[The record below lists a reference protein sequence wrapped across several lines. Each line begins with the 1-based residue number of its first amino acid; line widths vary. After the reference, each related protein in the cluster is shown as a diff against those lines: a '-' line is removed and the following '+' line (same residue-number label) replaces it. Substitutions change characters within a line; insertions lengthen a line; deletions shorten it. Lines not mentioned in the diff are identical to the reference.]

1 VKRLLMLTAAAL
13 VLLLPASS
21 SAATVSVKIVPGG
34 AFSPAK
40 ATVDSGDTVEW
51 TNNTAVNRQ
60 IVADE
65 GNFASSTLK
74 PGQSYSFTFRAAG
87 TYAYHDGL
95 HPAVKGSVTVQGPPP
110 AVTLDLGAPIV
121 TYGNSTTLTGKIST
135 GDSGETVTITS
146 RPEGASAQQ
155 AATVTTGSGGSFSA
169 TVKPTIQTD
178 YTATWKSTQSQT
190 ASVQVRPRVRLT
202 HYTATKLFTRATSS
216 ISYEGHIVY
225 LQRLTG
231 VGWITVKRLTLGPNS
246 GRIFK
251 APHIRGYR
259 TYRVV
264 LTASQ
269 AGNGYMNSW
278 SNAARVRYRR

>member
-1 VKRLLMLTAAAL
+1 MLAAATL
-13 VLLLPASS
+13 VLVLPASS
-21 SAATVSVKIVPGG
+21 SAATVTVKIVPGG

-40 ATVDSGDTVEW
+40 VTIDSGDVVEW

-60 IVADE
+60 IVGDE
-65 GNFASSTLK
+65 GNFASGTLK
-74 PGQSYSFTFRAAG
+74 PGQSYSFTFKTAG
-87 TYAYHDGL
+87 TYPYHDGL
-95 HPAVKGSVTVQGPPP
+95 HPSAKGTVVVQGPPP
-110 AVTLDLGAPIV
+110 AVTLDVGSPIV

-135 GDSGETVTITS
+135 GASGESVTITS

-155 AATVTTGSGGSFSA
+155 VATATTGSEGSFSV

-202 HYTATKLFTRATSS
+202 HYTSTRLFAKVASS
-216 ISYEGHIVY
+216 ISYQGHIVY
-225 LQRLTG
+225 LQRLSS
-231 VGWITVKRLTLGPNS
+231 VGWVTVKRLTLGPNS
-246 GRIFK
+246 GRIFT

-259 TYRVV
+259 TYRVA

>member
-1 VKRLLMLTAAAL
+1 MLAAATL
-13 VLLLPASS
+13 VLVLPASS
-21 SAATVSVKIVPGG
+21 SAATVTVKIVPGG

-40 ATVDSGDTVEW
+40 VTIDSGDVVEW

-60 IVADE
+60 IVGDE
-65 GNFASSTLK
+65 GNFASGTLK
-74 PGQSYSFTFRAAG
+74 PGQSYSFTFKTAG

-95 HPAVKGSVTVQGPPP
+95 HPSVKGTVVVQGPPP
-110 AVTLDLGAPIV
+110 AVTLDVGSPIV

-135 GDSGETVTITS
+135 GASGESVTITS

-155 AATVTTGSGGSFSA
+155 AATATTGSEGSFSV

-202 HYTATKLFTRATSS
+202 HYTSTRLFAKVASS
-216 ISYEGHIVY
+216 ISYQGHIVY
-225 LQRLTG
+225 LQRLSS
-231 VGWITVKRLTLGPNS
+231 VGRVTVKRLTLGPNS
-246 GRIFK
+246 GRIFT

-259 TYRVV
+259 TYRVA

>member
-1 VKRLLMLTAAAL
+1 MLAAATL
-13 VLLLPASS
+13 VLVLPASS

-34 AFSPAK
+34 TFSPAK
-40 ATVDSGDTVEW
+40 VTIDSGDVVEW
-51 TNNTAVNRQ
+51 TNSTVVNRQ

-65 GNFASSTLK
+65 GGFASSTLK
-74 PGQSYSFTFRAAG
+74 PGQSYSFTFKTAG

-95 HPAVKGSVTVQGPPP
+95 HPSVKGSVVVQGPPP
-110 AVTLDLGAPIV
+110 AVTLDAGSAIV
-121 TYGNSTTLTGKIST
+121 TYANSTTLTGKIST
-135 GDSGETVTITS
+135 GNSGESVTITS
-146 RPEGASAQQ
+146 RPEGTSSQQ
-155 AATVTTGSGGSFSA
+155 VATVTTSSDGSFKV

-178 YTATWKSTQSQT
+178 YVATWKSTQSQT

-202 HYTATKLFTRATSS
+202 HYTATRLFVKVASS
-216 ISYEGHIVY
+216 ISYQSRLIY
-225 LQRLTG
+225 IQRLSS
-231 VGWITVKRLTLGPNS
+231 VGWVTVKRVSLGPNS
-246 GRIFK
+246 GRIFT

-259 TYRVV
+259 TYRAV

>member
-1 VKRLLMLTAAAL
+1 MLAAATL
-13 VLLLPASS
+13 VLVLPASS
-21 SAATVSVKIVPGG
+21 SAATVTVKIVPGG

-40 ATVDSGDTVEW
+40 VTIDSGDVVEW

-60 IVADE
+60 IVGDE
-65 GNFASSTLK
+65 GNFASGTLK
-74 PGQSYSFTFRAAG
+74 PGQSYSFTFKTAG
-87 TYAYHDGL
+87 SYAYHDAL
-95 HPAVKGSVTVQGPPP
+95 HPGAKGSVTVQGPPP
-110 AVTLDLGAPIV
+110 AVTLDIGAPIV

-135 GDSGETVTITS
+135 GASGESVTITS

-155 AATVTTGSGGSFSA
+155 VATATTGSEGSFSV

-202 HYTATKLFTRATSS
+202 HYTSTRLFAKVASS
-216 ISYEGHIVY
+216 ISYQGHIVY
-225 LQRLTG
+225 LQRLSS
-231 VGWITVKRLTLGPNS
+231 VGWVTVKRLTLGPNS
-246 GRIFK
+246 GRIFT

-259 TYRVV
+259 TYRVA

>member
-1 VKRLLMLTAAAL
+1 MLAAATL
-13 VLLLPASS
+13 VLVLPASS
-21 SAATVSVKIVPGG
+21 SAATVTVKIVPGG
-34 AFSPAK
+34 TFSPAK
-40 ATVDSGDTVEW
+40 VTIDSGDVVEW

-60 IVADE
+60 IVGDE
-65 GNFASSTLK
+65 GNFASGTLK
-74 PGQSYSFTFRAAG
+74 PGQSYSFTFKTAG

-95 HPAVKGSVTVQGPPP
+95 HPSVKGTVVVQGPPP
-110 AVTLDLGAPIV
+110 AVTLDVGSPIV

-135 GDSGETVTITS
+135 GASGESVTITS

-155 AATVTTGSGGSFSA
+155 VTTATTGSEGSFSV

-202 HYTATKLFTRATSS
+202 HYTSTRLFAKVASS
-216 ISYEGHIVY
+216 ISYQGHIVY
-225 LQRLTG
+225 LQRLSS
-231 VGWITVKRLTLGPNS
+231 VGWVTVKRLTLGPSS
-246 GRIFK
+246 GRIFT

-259 TYRVV
+259 TYRVA

>member
-1 VKRLLMLTAAAL
+1 MLAAATL
-13 VLLLPASS
+13 VLVLPASS
-21 SAATVSVKIVPGG
+21 SAATVTVKIVPGG

-40 ATVDSGDTVEW
+40 VTIDSGDVVEW

-60 IVADE
+60 IVGDE
-65 GNFASSTLK
+65 GNFASGTLK
-74 PGQSYSFTFRAAG
+74 PGQSYSFTFKTAG

-95 HPAVKGSVTVQGPPP
+95 HPSVKGTVVVQGPPP
-110 AVTLDLGAPIV
+110 AVTLDVGSPIV

-135 GDSGETVTITS
+135 GASGESVTITS

-155 AATVTTGSGGSFSA
+155 VATATTGSEGSFSV

-202 HYTATKLFTRATSS
+202 HYTSTRLFAKVASS
-216 ISYEGHIVY
+216 ISYQGHIVY
-225 LQRLTG
+225 LQRLSS
-231 VGWITVKRLTLGPNS
+231 VGWVTVKRLTLGPNS
-246 GRIFK
+246 GRIFT

-259 TYRVV
+259 TYRVA

>member
-1 VKRLLMLTAAAL
+1 MLAAATL
-13 VLLLPASS
+13 VLVLPASS
-21 SAATVSVKIVPGG
+21 SAATISVKIAGG

-40 ATVDSGDTVEW
+40 VTVDSGDVVEW
-51 TNNTAVNRQ
+51 TNNTSANRQ

-65 GNFASSTLK
+65 GNFASGKLK
-74 PGQSYSFTFRAAG
+74 PGQSYSFAFKTAG

-95 HPAVKGSVTVQGPPP
+95 HPSVKGTVVVQGPPP
-110 AVTLDLGAPIV
+110 AVTLDIGSPIV

-135 GDSGETVTITS
+135 GASGENVTITS

-155 AATVTTGSGGSFSA
+155 VATATTASSGSFSV

-202 HYTATKLFTRATSS
+202 HYTSTRLFAKVASS
-216 ISYEGHIVY
+216 ISYQGRIVY
-225 LQRLTG
+225 LQRLSS
-231 VGWITVKRLTLGPNS
+231 VGWVTVKRLTLGPNS
-246 GRIFK
+246 GRIFT
-251 APHIRGYR
+251 ASHIRGYR
-259 TYRVV
+259 TYRVA

>member
-1 VKRLLMLTAAAL
+1 MLMLAAATL
-13 VLLLPASS
+13 VLVLPASS
-21 SAATVSVKIVPGG
+21 SAATITVKIVPGG

-40 ATVDSGDTVEW
+40 VTVDSGDVVEW

-60 IVADE
+60 VVADE
-65 GNFASSTLK
+65 GGFASPILK
-74 PGQSYSFTFRAAG
+74 PGQSYSFTFKTAG
-87 TYAYHDGL
+87 SYAYHDAL
-95 HPAVKGSVTVQGPPP
+95 HPASKGSVAVQGPPP
-110 AVTLDLGAPIV
+110 AVTLDIGAPIV

-135 GDSGETVTITS
+135 GDSGQTVTITS
-146 RPEGASAQQ
+146 RPEGASSQQ
-155 AATVTTGSGGSFSA
+155 VATVTTGSDGSFTV

-178 YTATWKSTQSQT
+178 YVATWKSTQSQM

-202 HYTATKLFTRATSS
+202 HYTSTRLFAKVSS
-216 ISYEGHIVY
+216 SVSYQGRVVY
-225 LQRLTG
+225 LQRLSS

-246 GRIFK
+246 GRIFA

-269 AGNGYMNSW
+269 AGAGYMNSW